1 MSDDLICYIYK
12 LIGWAKFSRRSPITV
27 ALFLS
32 FAFAGTIGSAA
43 DCDEFVSWVAP
54 AKNAYQKTH
63 RIHPV
68 PEIYKDLAVRYMPR
82 IWVHPESWQPI
93 DFDDYLANSRLVRT
107 SDRKLLIAAP
117 SVREMIALDY
127 EEQCAAHLETDEVP
141 SRNPAPIYIQVFR
154 DQNPADQTDQW
165 IYIKYNLVF
174 DWSGLAVKISWLSR
188 LGAWLSG
195 GDLSRWHRLDIH
207 IAAILAFDADRQLRM
222 LTLAQHNHQ
231 QTFLAGIDFP
241 KNQKP
246 LLVAAAR
253 SNELYLDNGS
263 TSPAAH
269 RVVPFFTDVAYLID
283 SNEKPMFWATD
294 ITYGRNAGGKEIQLN
309 PVFLEPG
316 HPLADF
322 AGLLAPP
329 RRLLGIYIGRD
340 GPPGYNYYAL
350 PAYTPLI
357 DFAAMGFWQ
366 AGDTQLM
373 QQIKSFI
380 ADKNDMHATDWNAMT
395 IFMRKRLATAISNQ
409 GVGS

>member
-1 MSDDLICYIYK
+1 MMSHNLICNIHK
-12 LIGWAKFSRRSPITV
+12 SFRWVKFYRCSPIAV
-27 ALFLS
+27 AFILS
-32 FAFAGTIGSAA
+32 LAFAGTIESAA
-43 DCDEFVSWVAP
+43 DCDEFVSWVTP

-68 PEIYKDLAVRYMPR
+68 PKIYKDLAVRYMPR

-93 DFDDYLANSRLVRT
+93 DFDDYLANSRLVRA
-107 SDRKLLIAAP
+107 SDRKMLIAAP
-117 SVREMIALDY
+117 SVDDMTALDY
-127 EEQCAAHLETDEVP
+127 EEQCAVYLETDEITP
-141 SRNPAPIYIQVFR
+141 HNPAPIYIQVFH
-154 DQNPADQTDQW
+154 DKDPADAANRW

-174 DWSGLAVKISWLSR
+174 DWSGLAAKVSWLSR

-195 GDLSRWHRLDIH
+195 GDLDRWHRLDIH
-207 IAAILAFDADRQLRM
+207 LAAILAFDTDQQLRM

-241 KNQKP
+241 QNQKP
-246 LLVAAAR
+246 MLVAATR
-253 SNELYLDNGS
+253 SNELYLDDGG
-263 TSPAAH
+263 TSPSAH

-283 SNEKPMFWATD
+283 PNEKPVFWAID
-294 ITYGRNAGGKEIQLN
+294 VTYGRNAGGKEIQLK

-350 PAYTPLI
+350 PAYIPLI
-357 DFAAMGFWQ
+357 DFAAMGYWR
-366 AGDTQLM
+366 AGDTQLL
-373 QQIKSFI
+373 QQLKFFI
-380 ADKNDMHATDWNAMT
+380 GGENDMNETDWNAMT

-409 GVGS
+409 E

>member
-1 MSDDLICYIYK
+1 LFK
-12 LIGWAKFSRRSPITV
+12 LSKRLQIIV
-27 ALFLS
+27 ASFLF
-32 FAFAGTIGSAA
+32 FAVAGSTCSAA

-63 RIHPV
+63 RIYPV
-68 PEIYKDLAVRYMPR
+68 PGIYKDLAVRYIPR

-93 DFDDYLANSRLVRT
+93 DFDDYLAKSRLVRQ
-107 SDRKLLIAAP
+107 SDRKVLIAAP
-117 SVREMIALDY
+117 HVRDMIVLDY
-127 EEQCAAHLETDEVP
+127 EEQCAVHLETDEIP
-141 SRNPAPIYIQVFR
+141 SRNPAPIYIQVFQ
-154 DQNPADQTDQW
+154 DENPADAANQW

-174 DWSGLAVKISWLSR
+174 DWSGLAAKISWLSR

-195 GDLSRWHRLDIH
+195 GDLHRWHRLDIH
-207 IAAILAFDADRQLRM
+207 LAAILAFDATRQLRM

-241 KNQKP
+241 QNQKP
-246 LLVAAAR
+246 LLAAAAR
-253 SNELYLDNGS
+253 SNELYLDDGGTLPS
-263 TSPAAH
+263 AH

-283 SNEKPMFWATD
+283 PAEKPLFWAID

-309 PVFLEPG
+309 PVFIEPG

-350 PAYTPLI
+350 PAYIPLV
-357 DFAAMGFWQ
+357 DFAAMGLWR
-366 AGDTQLM
+366 AGDTQLL
-373 QQIKSFI
+373 QQLKSFI
-380 ADKNDMHATDWNAMT
+380 GDKNDMHATDWNAMVN
-395 IFMRKRLATAISNQ
+395 FMRERLATAISNQ
-409 GVGS
+409 

>member
-1 MSDDLICYIYK
+1 MAFI
-12 LIGWAKFSRRSPITV
+12 
-27 ALFLS
+27 LS
-32 FAFAGTIGSAA
+32 LAFAGTIESAA
-43 DCDEFVSWVAP
+43 DCDEFVSWVTP

-68 PEIYKDLAVRYMPR
+68 PKIYKDLAVRYMPR

-93 DFDDYLANSRLVRT
+93 DFDDYLANSRLVRA
-107 SDRKLLIAAP
+107 SDRKVLIAAP
-117 SVREMIALDY
+117 SVDDMTALDY
-127 EEQCAAHLETDEVP
+127 EEQCAVYLETDEITP
-141 SRNPAPIYIQVFR
+141 HNPAPIYIQVFH
-154 DQNPADQTDQW
+154 DKDPADATNRW

-174 DWSGLAVKISWLSR
+174 DWSGLAAKVSWLSR

-195 GDLSRWHRLDIH
+195 GELDRWHRLDIH
-207 IAAILAFDADRQLRM
+207 LAAILAFDTDQELRM

-241 KNQKP
+241 QNQKP
-246 LLVAAAR
+246 MLVAATR
-253 SNELYLDNGS
+253 SNELYLDDGG
-263 TSPAAH
+263 TSPSAH

-283 SNEKPMFWATD
+283 PNEKPVFWAID
-294 ITYGRNAGGKEIQLN
+294 ITYGRNAGGKEIQLK

-329 RRLLGIYIGRD
+329 RRLFGIYIGRD

-350 PAYTPLI
+350 PAYIPLI
-357 DFAAMGFWQ
+357 DFAAMGYWR
-366 AGDTQLM
+366 AGDTQLL
-373 QQIKSFI
+373 QQLKFFI
-380 ADKNDMHATDWNAMT
+380 GGKNDMHGTDWNAMT

-409 GVGS
+409 E